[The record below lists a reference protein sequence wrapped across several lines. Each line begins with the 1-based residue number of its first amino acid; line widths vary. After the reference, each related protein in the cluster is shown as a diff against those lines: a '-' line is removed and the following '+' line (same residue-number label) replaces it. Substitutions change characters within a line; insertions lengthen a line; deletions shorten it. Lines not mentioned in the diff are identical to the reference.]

1 MDLQHSHLICALTL
15 TITEQSQSR
24 IQKTSREMMV
34 AGTRV
39 GLVNEEKST
48 WIQDIL
54 EGRVKDDHRVSALV
68 IWWVRDHLPGCR
80 SQDTAR
86 CAGET
91 QELSIDAKFKMHVR
105 HSKVRFK
112 KAVRYESQALK
123 KYLTKDKKVW
133 SYQHREST

>member
-1 MDLQHSHLICALTL
+1 
-15 TITEQSQSR
+15 
-24 IQKTSREMMV
+24 MV

-80 SQDTAR
+80 S
-86 CAGET
+86 
-91 QELSIDAKFKMHVR
+91 
-105 HSKVRFK
+105 
-112 KAVRYESQALK
+112 
-123 KYLTKDKKVW
+123 
-133 SYQHREST
+133 